1 MKNNSVKQLTISAL
15 LIALGVLIP
24 LVMPRIVI
32 GPASFT
38 LASHVPLFVA
48 MFFSPRMAIIVAL
61 GTAFGFLLTTPFI
74 IALRALSHVIFA
86 VLGSLYLQ
94 KRPQIV
100 NQPKRFQLYNLS
112 IALIHAA
119 VETLVVAAFLFLGGS
134 SQINYDGSLFTLL
147 FGFIGIGGVIH
158 SLIDYN
164 IALFVVKALS
174 KAYDIPVFKKA
185 KTTMVTK
192 IK

>member
-1 MKNNSVKQLTISAL
+1 MKKNSIHQLTLSAL

-48 MFFSPRMAIIVAL
+48 MFFSPRMAITVAL
-61 GTAFGFLLTTPFI
+61 GTAFGFLLTAPFI
-74 IALRALSHVIFA
+74 IALRALSHLVFA
-86 VLGSLYLQ
+86 VLGAYYLQ

-100 NQPKRFQLYNLS
+100 NQPKKFQLYNLV
-112 IALIHAA
+112 IAIIHAA
-119 VETLVVAAFLFLGGS
+119 VEMLVVAGFFLLGGS
-134 SQINYDGSLFTLL
+134 LQVSYDRSMFTLL
-147 FGFIGIGGVIH
+147 FGFIGVGGVIH

-164 IALFVVKALS
+164 IAFFVVKTLS
-174 KAYDIPVFKKA
+174 KAYAVPVFKKA
-185 KTTMVTK
+185 KEG
-192 IK
+192 